1 MAVRRWWQLSSRWV
15 FFLGW
20 LDVPSRE
27 AGPRRIIFAAG
38 GTAGHVEPALATA
51 DMVRKN
57 DANARIR
64 FLATSAGIENQLV
77 PPRGYELL
85 TVPKAAIPRRIS
97 KDLLLLPFR
106 LVRAVIATRRMIAG
120 ADVIVGFG
128 GYLAGTAY
136 LAAKISRIPIVV
148 HEANARA
155 GMANRL
161 GSFFTDEIALVDANA
176 GLRQGI
182 VIGLPMREKILSWAM
197 RVRSDSAESK
207 AAARRILGLDPNKP
221 TVVVIGGSQGS
232 LRINTAMAQALE
244 SLLAHGAQVLHAVGT
259 RNQLP
264 AAKPGYFPTA
274 YLSEIE
280 LAYAAADVLV
290 ARSGAATCQEV
301 LAFGLPAVF
310 VPLPFGNGEQA
321 LNAEPLVDA
330 GAAVI
335 IKDDQIN
342 GEKLATGVL
351 EILQDEKVRDKMRN
365 ASQHLARLDAAEEL
379 AAMVVRV
386 ANRRK

>member
-1 MAVRRWWQLSSRWV
+1 VASRIV
-15 FFLGW
+15 
-20 LDVPSRE
+20 
-27 AGPRRIIFAAG
+27 FAAG

-51 DMVRKN
+51 DRVRKI
-57 DANARIR
+57 DVDARIV

-85 TVPKAAIPRRIS
+85 TVPKAAIPRGIS

-106 LVRAVIATRRMIAG
+106 LIRAVAAARRMIAG

-155 GMANRL
+155 GLANKL
-161 GSFFTDEIALVDANA
+161 GSLLTNEIAVVDQKA
-176 GLRQGI
+176 GLRNGI
-182 VIGLPMREKILSWAM
+182 VIGLPMRETILTWAM
-197 RVRSDSAESK
+197 RARSEPEESK
-207 AAARRILGLDPNKP
+207 SEARRTLGLDPKKP

-232 LRINTAMAQALE
+232 LRINTAVDQALE
-244 SLLAHGAQVLHAVGT
+244 LLLATGAQVLHAVGP
-259 RNQLP
+259 RHELP
-264 AAKPGYFPTA
+264 AAKPGYFPTS
-274 YLSEIE
+274 YLREIE

-310 VPLPFGNGEQA
+310 VPLPHGNGEQA
-321 LNAEPLVDA
+321 LNAQPLVEA

-335 IKDDQIN
+335 IKDEQLN
-342 GEKLATGVL
+342 GETLATRLL
-351 EILQDEKVRDKMRN
+351 EILQDEELGNKMRN
-365 ASQHLARLDAAEEL
+365 ASQHLARLRAADEL
-379 AAMVVRV
+379 ATMVVRV